1 MMEEV
6 KCFRCWGIGYLKWK
20 CPNIEV
26 KKKKRKEKKMAY
38 VARPQKV
45 QQERRLA
52 CSIWEKVQEYCREK
66 SMPPKGALLLER
78 RWIMKEMVAMYVN
91 CRGCKGKGVQT
102 HKNWGQGFLL
112 ERQVRNVWCSLCQE
126 A

>member
-1 MMEEV
+1 MQYKVREEVEVRRQEMMEEV

-26 KKKKRKEKKMAY
+26 KKKKRKEEKIAY

-52 CSIWEKVQEYCREK
+52 CSIWEKVQEYCGKE
-66 SMPPKGALLLER
+66 SIPPKGVLLLER
-78 RWIMKEMVAMYVN
+78 K
-91 CRGCKGKGVQT
+91 
-102 HKNWGQGFLL
+102 
-112 ERQVRNVWCSLCQE
+112 
-126 A
+126 